1 MKTKQYLTILLLL
14 ILYSCSNKKKSVLEK
29 TKSDNENI
37 MELKR
42 KCVQEGDIQ
51 SFDELVLYYSYHEK
65 LEYELLPIA
74 IIMADTYHAGL
85 APYKSDFLIYVVA
98 NIQKLF
104 ISLPCK
110 EQTTGEFYTDV

>member
-1 MKTKQYLTILLLL
+1 MNFK
-14 ILYSCSNKKKSVLEK
+14 LYSILFITLC
-29 TKSDNENI
+29 
-37 MELKR
+37 
-42 KCVQEGDIQ
+42 
-51 SFDELVLYYSYHEK
+51 
-65 LEYELLPIA
+65 
-74 IIMADTYHAGL
+74 GL